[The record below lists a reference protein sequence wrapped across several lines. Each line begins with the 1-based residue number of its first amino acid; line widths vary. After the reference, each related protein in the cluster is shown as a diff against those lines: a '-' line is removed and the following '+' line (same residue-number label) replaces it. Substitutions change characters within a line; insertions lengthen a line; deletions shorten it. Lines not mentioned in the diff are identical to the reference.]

1 LYYDRHITPVIV
13 LDEIHLADGKV
24 AITKGLPRL
33 VNKLVTSCLICAYGR
48 KQKQID
54 EDVVYQASQELEV

>member
-1 LYYDRHITPVIV
+1 V